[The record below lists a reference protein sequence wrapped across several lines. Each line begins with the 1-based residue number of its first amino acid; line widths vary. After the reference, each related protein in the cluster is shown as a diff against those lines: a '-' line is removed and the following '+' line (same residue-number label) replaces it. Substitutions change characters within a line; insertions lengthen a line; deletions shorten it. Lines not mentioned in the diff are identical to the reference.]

1 MNNRTEPKLVVLVS
15 LVRKRVGTV
24 ILLPRMCLEL
34 FLMRGVVFK
43 KYSLSTHYLLAS
55 NQTLCMSCFFL
66 LSPFLLPWQETW
78 FLKISV
84 LNRLFFC
91 LNTCKQRAR
100 IPTPIPL
107 EMAGFYRAACS
118 LSSFT
123 STKEKE

>member
-55 NQTLCMSCFFL
+55 NQTLCMNCFF
-66 LSPFLLPWQETW
+66 T
-78 FLKISV
+78 V
-84 LNRLFFC
+84 
-91 LNTCKQRAR
+91 
-100 IPTPIPL
+100 PIPSA
-107 EMAGFYRAACS
+107 MARNLVS
-118 LSSFT
+118 ENISF
-123 STKEKE
+123 K